1 MTTSESGWASVMECN
16 RVVWSRLLA
25 WQVLLFQLADSKYR
39 SDKRFI
45 AIVQFTCE
53 LFERDLNTSI
63 TIEESGLYAHIEA
76 EVPRLRG
83 LVKQLR
89 AEHADLRKHLEIIH
103 WEFSDDASFDRP
115 ELLRASVAELA
126 QTLRAHMQREEDEL
140 VPALLKPQPPTSVAA
155 PRRIGPYAST
165 PEGGRLRR
173 SGDVA

>member
-1 MTTSESGWASVMECN
+1 MTTTLEGWTSVVECN

-25 WQVLLFQLADSKYR
+25 WELLLFQLADSKYR

-53 LFERDLNTSI
+53 LFERDLNTSLI
-63 TIEESGLYAHIEA
+63 IEENGLYAHVEE

-89 AEHADLRKHLEIIH
+89 AEHAALRKHLEIIH

-115 ELLRASVAELA
+115 EMLRAFVAELA
-126 QTLRAHMQREEDEL
+126 LALRAHMRREEDEL
-140 VPALLKPQPPTSVAA
+140 VPGLLKPQPPAAVAA
-155 PRRIGPYAST
+155 PRRIGPYASSA
-165 PEGGRLRR
+165 EGGRLRS
-173 SGDVA
+173 SGEVA